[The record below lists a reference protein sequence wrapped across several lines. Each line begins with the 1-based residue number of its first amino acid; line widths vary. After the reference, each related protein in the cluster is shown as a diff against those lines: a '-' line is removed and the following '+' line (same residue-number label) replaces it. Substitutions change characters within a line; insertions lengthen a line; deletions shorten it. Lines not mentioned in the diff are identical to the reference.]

1 MKRLSKKEQLILV
14 VFSVV
19 LFGGR
24 ILLWASAFTSNE
36 RLIIISFVMRCLF
49 YLIYILV
56 VAKES
61 KIFAVLL
68 FAFFIIELFVWY
80 PLFL

>member
-24 ILLWASAFTSNE
+24 ILLWASFFTSNQ

-68 FAFFIIELFVWY
+68 FACFIIELFVWY

>member
-19 LFGGR
+19 LFGSR
-24 ILLWASAFTSNE
+24 ILLWASAFTSNQ

-68 FAFFIIELFVWY
+68 FVFFIIELV
-80 PLFL
+80 L